1 MALLEKQLM
10 IKKSKIPGAGKGLF
24 TKKFIAKG
32 TRIVEYKGR
41 ITTWKNVLEGKNFNA
56 YVYYVNRNYVID
68 AMRRKTALARY
79 ANDAN
84 GLSKNDGIRNNT
96 KYIMENKRVFL
107 HAKRDIQAGD
117 EILVSY
123 GNEYWNVISEH
134 KIFLEE
140 QKKKSE

>member
-1 MALLEKQLM
+1 MALLEKHLI
-10 IKKSKIPGAGKGLF
+10 IKKSRIPGAGKGLF
-24 TKKFIAKG
+24 TKQFITKG

-56 YVYYVNRNYVID
+56 YVYYINRNYVID

-84 GLSKNDGIRNNT
+84 GLSQHHLFRNNA
-96 KYIMENKRVFL
+96 KYVVDGKRVFIE
-107 HAKRDIQAGD
+107 AKKDIEAGE

-123 GNEYWNVISEH
+123 GNEYWNVVA
-134 KIFLEE
+134 E
-140 QKKKSE
+140 QRNLC